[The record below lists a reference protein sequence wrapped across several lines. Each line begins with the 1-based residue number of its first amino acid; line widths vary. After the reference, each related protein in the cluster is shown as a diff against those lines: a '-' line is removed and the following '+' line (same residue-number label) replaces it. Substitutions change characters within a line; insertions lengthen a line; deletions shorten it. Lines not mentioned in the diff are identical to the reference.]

1 MATYDSLAALFTA
14 TANAIRAKLGVSS
27 TFSANDFPSKIASI
41 PTGVQMR
48 VEKSLILTRTDSS
61 RAPSDAKLYVKYVFA
76 NEDDVWGTKIE
87 ELENGGSLT
96 VPIPDMDYASETKVH
111 QEDLFFIFF
120 IMPAPSAPAGIFYS
134 TGQGTTSG
142 LVGTVSN
149 VNGSTG
155 SSEQVGYIAVHTD
168 LSELSDGTAS
178 LSMRIQGR

>member
-1 MATYDSLAALFTA
+1 MATYESLAALFTA

-27 TFSANDFPSKIASI
+27 TFSANDFPAKVASI
-41 PTGVQMR
+41 PTGVRMK
-48 VEKSLILTRTDSS
+48 VNKSLIVTRSDSS
-61 RAPSDAKLYVKYVFA
+61 SAPSDAKLYVKYVFV
-76 NEDDVWGTKIE
+76 NDDDTWGTKIE

-96 VPIPDMDYASETKVH
+96 VPIPDMDYASETSTYM
-111 QEDLFFIFF
+111 EDLFFIFF
-120 IMPAPSAPAGIFYS
+120 IMPTPSAPAGIFYN

-142 LVGTVSN
+142 LVGTAVN
-149 VNGSTG
+149 VIGGTS

>member
-14 TANAIRAKLGVSS
+14 TANAIRDKLGVSS
-27 TFSANDFPSKIASI
+27 TFKATDFPAKIASI

-61 RAPSDAKLYVKYVFA
+61 SAPSDAKLYVKYVFV
-76 NEDDVWGTKIE
+76 NDDDTWGTKIE
-87 ELENGGSLT
+87 ELENGGALT
-96 VPIPDMDYASETKVH
+96 VPIPDMDYASETKTYM
-111 QEDLFFIFF
+111 EDLFFIFF

-142 LVGTVSN
+142 LVGTAN
-149 VNGSTG
+149 NLNGSTG

-168 LSELSDGTAS
+168 MSELTDGTAS